1 MAPTRAAERGA
12 LGPYAELVV
21 VTLIWGGGVVA
32 IKVIGQG
39 FEPMTAAALRTGL
52 ATLAYAP
59 LLLLTPAARRLPD
72 RQAAPWFLLLAMFGF
87 VAFNLFYFAGLQRT
101 TATHGA
107 LIWGSNPVATMALA
121 ALLLRERV
129 TPWMALGI
137 LVSTAG
143 MATIVLS
150 SARPASAHGATV
162 AGDLLLVGQT
172 MSWVG
177 FTLAA
182 RVVMRRYAPLSVSGY
197 SCVIA
202 FALLAPVAVLI
213 GFRPEDLA
221 AAPWRSWVALGY
233 SGTVSVV
240 LAYVL
245 WNRSV
250 LRLGA
255 TRSAAVSN
263 LTPLW
268 GVLLAWAIEGEQLA
282 PVHALAGALIVG
294 GVLLAT
300 LAGSGWRIRAWR
312 RGGAAAG

>member
-1 MAPTRAAERGA
+1 MVA
-12 LGPYAELVV
+12 
-21 VTLIWGGGVVA
+21 A

-52 ATLAYAP
+52 ATPACAP
-59 LLLLTPAARRLPD
+59 LLLLTPAARRPPD
-72 RQAAPWFLLLAMFGF
+72 RQAALWFLLLAMFGF

-221 AAPWRSWVALGY
+221 AGLA
-233 SGTVSVV
+233 VV
-240 LAYVL
+240 GGAGLF
-245 WNRSV
+245 RDR
-250 LRLGA
+250 LRGA
-255 TRSAAVSN
+255 GLCPVETGRCCAGLTRSAAVSN

-312 RGGAAAG
+312 RRRGGRLTVRARRPK